1 MGCITLSGIGQSCT
15 PAMGGINTV
24 ILYDSSVDSTYTF
37 DILLEGGEDLN
48 VQNLKDAHFAYLDS
62 VPTYNASY
70 MAVYTPA
77 EESSTLSAETTADKA
92 NGIYFTQNTLSL
104 VFNELSETNVV
115 EFNNLTT
122 MKRSDHIRGFVRNNN
137 KKWFMIGACSG
148 LTSDT
153 GSGNQGTAKTDGNT
167 INVTLLDAGPYIY
180 TPMDSDACA
189 YLDAVV
195 TAAGHPL

>member
-1 MGCITLSGIGQSCT
+1 MGCITLSGIGRSCA
-15 PAMGGINTV
+15 PQMGGINAV
-24 ILYDSSVDSTYTF
+24 ILYDTTIDSSYTF
-37 DILLEGGEDLN
+37 DILLEDAEALN
-48 VQNLKDAHFAYLDS
+48 VQNLKDAHFAYLDTA
-62 VPTYNASY
+62 PTYDASY

-77 EESSTLSAETTADKA
+77 EESSTLSGETTADKA

-104 VFNELSETNVV
+104 VFNGVDESNVV

-137 KKWFMIGACSG
+137 NKWFMIGACSG
-148 LTSDT
+148 LTTDT

-167 INVTLLDAGPYIY
+167 MNVTLVDAGPYIY
-180 TPMDSDACA
+180 TPMNSDACA

-195 TAAGHPL
+195 TAAGH